1 LQTKGALWRP
11 FLLENAMSVQLP
23 PLIDTHAHLDH
34 EQFAADREE
43 VIARARAA
51 GISYILTVGCDL
63 ESSRQSVVIARAHP
77 EIYAAVG
84 IHPHDAPQATDEG
97 MAELARLISEEP
109 RVVAVGETGLD
120 YYRDRAPRQTQRQ
133 AFRRQIGLAKEV
145 GLPIIVHDR
154 DAHEDVLQI
163 LVEENAREV
172 GGVLH
177 CFSGDIAMAK
187 ACIDLG
193 FFLSFPGTLTY
204 PKNEAM
210 RDVVRALP
218 TEHLLIETDCPY
230 LAPQPMR
237 GKRNEPALVRHT
249 AETIAAIKG
258 LTLADVSRIT
268 ALNTHAL
275 FGIGEVDQTSKIAYR
290 IRNALYLN
298 VTNRCTNACIFCA
311 KFKDFQVKGHHLRL
325 DHEPTVSEVKAAI
338 GDPKDYQEVVFCGYG
353 EPLIRLDLVK
363 EIAAWLKEKGVRV
376 RINTDGQAN
385 LVHGRNVLP
394 ELAGLIDAISVSL
407 NAPDAQTYQRIC
419 QSRFDLAGYE
429 GVKDFLRQAVKT
441 IPSVTASAVA
451 MPGIDIEACRRVATE
466 LGVEFRER
474 EYNEVG

>member
-1 LQTKGALWRP
+1 M
-11 FLLENAMSVQLP
+11 ENAMSEPLF

-43 VIARARAA
+43 VIARAHAA
-51 GISYILTVGCDL
+51 GISHILTVGCDL
-63 ESSRQSVVIARAHP
+63 ESSRASVAIARSHP
-77 EIYAAVG
+77 AIYAAVG
-84 IHPHDAPQATDEG
+84 IHPHDALQATDQG
-97 MAELARLISEEP
+97 MAELAQLIGGEP
-109 RVVAVGETGLD
+109 LVVAVGEIGLD
-120 YYRDRAPRQTQRQ
+120 YYRDRAPREAQRE
-133 AFRRQIGLAKEV
+133 AFRRQIRLAREV

-177 CFSGDIAMAK
+177 CFSGDLAMARS
-187 ACIDLG
+187 CIDLG

-204 PKNEAM
+204 PKNEEM
-210 RDVVRALP
+210 REILRGIP

-237 GKRNEPALVRHT
+237 GRRNEPALMRHT
-249 AETIAAIKG
+249 AETIATIKG
-258 LTLADVSRIT
+258 LTMADVSRIT

-325 DHEPTVSEVKAAI
+325 DHEPTAAEVKAAI
-338 GDPKDYQEVVFCGYG
+338 GEPKGYDEVVFCGYG

-363 EIAAWLKEKGVRV
+363 EVAAWLKEQGVRV

-385 LVHGRNVLP
+385 LVHGRNVVP
-394 ELAGLIDAISVSL
+394 ELVGLIDEISVSL
-407 NAPDAQTYQRIC
+407 NASDPLTYQRIC

-429 GVKDFLRQAVKT
+429 GVKDFIRQAAKV
-441 IPSVTASAVA
+441 IPTVTASAVA
-451 MPGIDIEACRRVATE
+451 LPGIDIEACRRVASE